1 MPITPKRDFAHALTE
16 FFTGELDKRLA
27 PPLKQL
33 AELIQKVNEQLA
45 LQAEVVKVTKI
56 DAPKSN
62 GVAKAKRRGRPP
74 KVQAAVRKGP
84 RGSRPG
90 APAFAIPE
98 GKWEEVA
105 KLRAEGWTGIALA
118 KKYKTTPAT
127 VYNTVNRYNAEQAQS

>member
-1 MPITPKRDFAHALTE
+1 MITQKAIGEMITE
-16 FFTGELDKRLA
+16 WLRQELIKRLE
-27 PPLKQL
+27 PQQKQM
-33 AELIQKVNEQLA
+33 AEAIKSLNEQRA
-45 LQAEVVKVTKI
+45 KQAPTRVTKI
-56 DAPKSN
+56 ITPKSN
-62 GVAKAKRRGRPP
+62 GVVQAKRRGRPP